1 MSTPGTTA
9 ISASGV
15 RLNQVAFAM
24 LLGLTVAAGAPALA
38 DSVDP
43 SLVPPDVVLSS
54 AATQPAAQSPGSAS
68 TAGQSGQSVSTSS
81 YSLPAQS
88 SNSSGKPWN
97 AMQASEMG
105 DLSGP
110 TRFPLSVQS
119 MPTVVSSRAVAAVR
133 RHKPVSLAPCRL
145 KRHISSIFGFRRPR
159 QC

>member
-43 SLVPPDVVLSS
+43 SLVPPDVVLSP

-110 TRFPLSVQS
+110 DPL
-119 MPTVVSSRAVAAVR
+119 PTIGAVDANGGQQQGGGGSSTTQAGITRAVQTQ
-133 RHKPVSLAPCRL
+133 APY
-145 KRHISSIFGFRRPR
+145 
-159 QC
+159 